1 MGGNHDD
8 GDAKLLGCGRRRGGS
23 LLDVKQGGRDAAL
36 GPWTRVEAQSAGIA
50 EVFAP
55 HLPFRSDD
63 VVSGPTIRRD
73 DTLTNETLGQ
83 LTSVALRGVWPTEA
97 NDFTPWLAQSEN
109 LAVVGDVL
117 GIELELEAQERAVG
131 PFRADIL
138 CRDISPHGSGAWV
151 LIENQLERTDHLH
164 LGQLLTYASG
174 LEAVVIVWIAADFT
188 EEHRATLDWLNKIT
202 DERFR
207 FFGLEVELWRIGDSQ
222 AAPKFNV
229 VAKPNNWSRS
239 VARAARS
246 IDEAGMSDLRM
257 MQRAY
262 WEALNAVLEREA
274 GPVSGKR
281 KAQPQSWMD
290 YSIGRTGFNLGVSM
304 TVSKRRLRAYL
315 YISKS
320 TASMAKA
327 SFRLL
332 HEQADEIERELGHPL
347 EWEERPEGKD
357 SLISVYLNDQDPS
370 DETDWPRQHEWLAKK
385 LNDMHRAFTRRVREL
400 PADEALA
407 LL

>member
-1 MGGNHDD
+1 M
-8 GDAKLLGCGRRRGGS
+8 
-23 LLDVKQGGRDAAL
+23 
-36 GPWTRVEAQSAGIA
+36 
-50 EVFAP
+50 
-55 HLPFRSDD
+55 
-63 VVSGPTIRRD
+63 
-73 DTLTNETLGQ
+73 TNGTLGQ
-83 LTSVALRGVWPTEA
+83 LTPVALRGIWPTEA
-97 NDFTPWLAQSEN
+97 NDFTPWLARSEN
-109 LAVVGDVL
+109 LAVLGGVL

-138 CRDISPHGSGAWV
+138 CKDISPHGSGAWV
-151 LIENQLERTDHLH
+151 LIENQLEQTDHIH

-174 LEAVVIVWIAADFT
+174 LEAVVIVWIAAGFT

-207 FFGLEVELWRIGDSQ
+207 FFGLEVELWQIGDSP

-246 IDEAGMSDLRM
+246 MDESELSELRM
-257 MQRAY
+257 MQRTY
-262 WEALNAVLEREA
+262 WEVLNAALERVA

-281 KAQPQSWMD
+281 KPLPQSWMD
-290 YSIGRTGFNLGVSM
+290 YSIGRTGFNVGVSM

-332 HEQADEIERELGHPL
+332 HEQADEIERELGHSL

-357 SLISVYLNDQDPS
+357 SLISVYLNDLDPS
-370 DETDWPRQHEWLAKK
+370 DETDWPRQHEWLATK
-385 LNDMHRAFTRRVREL
+385 LNDMHHAFAHRVREL
-400 PADEALA
+400 PVDAALA
-407 LL
+407 VV